1 MKKKLF
7 KSIALFFGLIILIVV
22 GYVIFILSSY
32 YRIEDNL
39 VLQIEN
45 EAELE
50 QVDVNSEYSISTYN
64 IGFGAHSQNYT
75 FFMDS
80 GETLEGEKT
89 KGRWSKAKSLEEVSF
104 NTSGAIKTITDL
116 MPDFCLFQ
124 EVDTY
129 ATRSFKVNQY
139 QMIKIGF
146 PKYNSTFGE
155 NFHSPYLP
163 YPFHDMHG
171 RVNAGIA
178 TLSKYKIVSST
189 RYSLTVTDSL
199 SKLFDLDRCFVA
211 NEFNTSNNN
220 KLIVVN
226 IHMSAYDEGGIIRE
240 KQLQELNSYLKTCK
254 ELGYYVIVGGDFN
267 HDLLTNNPLYNYD
280 EQNNKPFLSY
290 ISHKKPDWLQMFFN
304 EDKTCNIES
313 GYRVI
318 ASSNA
323 PTSRDISI
331 EWEIGKGYVSVID
344 GFIVSD
350 NIEVISSTT
359 IVTSNGNKQL
369 NHFAYSDHDPVLL
382 KFKLK

>member
-7 KSIALFFGLIILIVV
+7 KSVALIFGLIILIVM

-39 VLQIEN
+39 VLQVEN
-45 EAELE
+45 ESEFN
-50 QVDVNSEYSISTYN
+50 QVDVENEYSISTYN

-124 EVDTY
+124 EVDTC

-139 QMIKIGF
+139 EMIKIGF

-155 NFHSPYLP
+155 NFHSIYLP

-178 TLSKYKIVSST
+178 TLSKYKIISST

-199 SKLFDLDRCFVA
+199 SKLFDLDRCFVV

-220 KLIVVN
+220 KLIIVN
-226 IHMSAYDEGGIIRE
+226 IHMSAYDEGGVIRE
-240 KQLQELNSYLKTCK
+240 KQLQELNSYLKICK

-304 EDKTCNIES
+304 DDKTCNIES

-323 PTSRDISI
+323 PTSRDISV

-359 IVTSNGNKQL
+359 IVTSNGNKKI